1 MIKLDGGDRKMAQR
15 LKSLAIKADDLRS
28 IPWTPMVKEKNRL
41 SHMAL

>member
-28 IPWTPMVKEKNRL
+28 IPLTDVVKGKNIF
-41 SHMAL
+41 SQMAL